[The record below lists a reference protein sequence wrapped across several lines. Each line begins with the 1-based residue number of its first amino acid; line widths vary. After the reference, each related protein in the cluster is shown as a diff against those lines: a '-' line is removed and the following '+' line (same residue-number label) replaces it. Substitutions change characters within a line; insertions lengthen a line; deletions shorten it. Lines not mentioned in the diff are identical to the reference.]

1 MDKGFFTQGFYL
13 VITSMLS
20 GIVALVVYIW
30 HGASRDTYRK
40 MSKME
45 KCVESHNDRL
55 LVLETEHENNH
66 CRKGNKERRTK
77 K

>member
-1 MDKGFFTQGFYL
+1 MDKAFLSQGFYL
-13 VITSMLS
+13 LITSLLA
-20 GIVALVVYIW
+20 GIVTLIVYIW

-66 CRKGNKERRTK
+66 CKEIRKRK
-77 K
+77 

>member
-1 MDKGFFTQGFYL
+1 MDKRFFTQEFYL
-13 VITSMLS
+13 LITSLLT
-20 GIVALVVYIW
+20 GIVGLVVYIW

-55 LVLETEHENNH
+55 IVLETEHEHNP
-66 CRKGNKERRTK
+66 CRNDNKDRRRK
-77 K
+77 